1 VKKKM
6 EKQVTTRRGGH
17 LEALLNG
24 CPDAI
29 LAVDAEGI
37 IKFANKEACKLT
49 ERKMTELIGEN
60 IVEVYENKEAAREAN
75 RKIYQAG
82 GTIHDM
88 ETRARTKSGKIVPV
102 RVSASHLYDS
112 NGKYIGG
119 VGYFAQYRPWTGA
132 EAEVKAR
139 VDELE
144 DMLDRWKALAAP
156 VFELYPGLSVMLVVG
171 HLDFDRFEDIITN
184 LLNHIAGVKTRVV
197 LLDLSAAVMDEE
209 KVAEQL
215 KKTVRAVRLMGVE
228 CVVAGMQTALA
239 RALEPLISDIS
250 MAKNFSCMELAL
262 EAALDIIG
270 CKICPKD

>member
-1 VKKKM
+1 M
-6 EKQVTTRRGGH
+6 TKQVTTHRGGH

-29 LAVDAEGI
+29 LAIDAEGI

-49 ERKMTELIGEN
+49 ERSMTELIGEN
-60 IVEVYENKEAAREAN
+60 IVEVYESKEAARQAN
-75 RKIYQAG
+75 KKIYEAG

-88 ETRARTKSGKIVPV
+88 ETKTKTKSGKLIPV
-102 RVSASHLYDS
+102 RVSASHLYDH

-144 DMLDRWKALAAP
+144 AMLDKWKALAAP
-156 VFELYPGLSVMLVVG
+156 VIELYPGLSIMVVVG
-171 HLDFDRFEDIITN
+171 HLDADRFEDITTN
-184 LLNHIAGVKTRVV
+184 LLNHVEKVKTRVV
-197 LLDLSAAVMDEE
+197 LLDLSAAIMDEE

-215 KKTVRAVRLMGVE
+215 KKTVRAVRLLGAE
-228 CVVAGMQTALA
+228 CVVTGMQTALA
-239 RALEPLISDIS
+239 RALEPLVTDIS
-250 MAKNFSCMELAL
+250 MARNFSCMELAL
-262 EAALDIIG
+262 EAAIDIIG

>member
-1 VKKKM
+1 M
-6 EKQVTTRRGGH
+6 EKQVTTHRGGH

-29 LAVDAEGI
+29 LAINAEGI

-49 ERKMTELIGEN
+49 ERSMNELIGES
-60 IVEVYENKEAAREAN
+60 IVEVYESIEAAREAN

-82 GTIHDM
+82 GTIHEM
-88 ETRARTKSGKIVPV
+88 ETKTRTKGGKVVPV

-119 VGYFAQYRPWTGA
+119 VGYFAKYRPWTGA
-132 EAEVKAR
+132 EAEIKAR
-139 VDELE
+139 VEELE
-144 DMLDRWKALAAP
+144 ARLDKWKALAAP
-156 VFELYPGLSVMLVVG
+156 VFELYPGLSIMVVVG
-171 HLDFDRFEDIITN
+171 HLDVDRFENIITN
-184 LLNHIAGVKTRVV
+184 LLNHIVGVKTRVV

-215 KKTVRAVRLMGVE
+215 KKTVRAVRLLGAE

-239 RALEPLISDIS
+239 RALEPLITDIS
-250 MAKNFSCMELAL
+250 MAKNFSCMEHAL
-262 EAALDIIG
+262 EAALDIID
-270 CKICPKD
+270 CKICQKA

>member
-1 VKKKM
+1 M
-6 EKQVTTRRGGH
+6 EKQVSTHRGGH

-29 LAVDAEGI
+29 IAINAEGT
-37 IKFANKEACKLT
+37 IKFANKEACNLT
-49 ERKMTELIGEN
+49 EREMNELIGES
-60 IVEVYENKEAAREAN
+60 IVDVYETLETAKETN
-75 RKIYQAG
+75 RRLYEGG
-82 GTIHDM
+82 GTVHDH
-88 ETRARTKSGKIVPV
+88 ESRIRTKSGKFVPV
-102 RVSASHLYDS
+102 RISASHLKDS
-112 NGKYIGG
+112 TGKYIGG
-119 VGYFAQYRPWTGA
+119 VGYFARYRPWSGA

-144 DMLDRWKALAAP
+144 DKLDKWKALAAP
-156 VFELYPGLSVMLVVG
+156 VFELYPGLSVMVVVG
-171 HLDFDRFEDIITN
+171 HLDVDRFEDITTN

-197 LLDLSAAVMDEE
+197 LLDLSAAIMDEE

-215 KKTVRAVRLMGVE
+215 RKTVRAVRLLGAD

-239 RALEPLISDIS
+239 RALEPLVTDID

-270 CKICPKD
+270 CKISPKD

>member
-29 LAVDAEGI
+29 LAISAEGI

-49 ERKMTELIGEN
+49 ERSMNELIGES

-75 RKIYQAG
+75 RQIYQAG

-88 ETRARTKSGKIVPV
+88 ETRAKTKSGKLIPV

-144 DMLDRWKALAAP
+144 AMLDKWKALAAP
-156 VFELYPGLSVMLVVG
+156 VFELYPGLSIMVVVG
-171 HLDFDRFEDIITN
+171 HLDVDRFEDITTN

-209 KVAEQL
+209 KVAEKL
-215 KKTVRAVRLMGVE
+215 RKTVRAVRLLGAE

-239 RALEPLISDIS
+239 RALEPLITDIG

-270 CKICPKD
+270 CKIRPKE

>member
-1 VKKKM
+1 M
-6 EKQVTTRRGGH
+6 EKQMTTHRGGH

-29 LAVDAEGI
+29 LAINAEGI

-49 ERKMTELIGEN
+49 ERNMNELIGEN
-60 IVEVYENKEAAREAN
+60 IVEVYESVEAARKAN
-75 RKIYQAG
+75 RKIYEAG

-88 ETRARTKSGKIVPV
+88 ETKTRTKAGKLVPV

-119 VGYFAQYRPWTGA
+119 VGYFARYRPWTGA

-139 VDELE
+139 VEELE
-144 DMLDRWKALAAP
+144 AKLDKWKALAAP
-156 VFELYPGLSVMLVVG
+156 VFELYPGLSIMVVVG
-171 HLDFDRFEDIITN
+171 HLDSERFENIITN
-184 LLNHIAGVKTRVV
+184 LLNHIVGIKTRVV
-197 LLDLSAAVMDEE
+197 LLDLSAAVMDEK

-215 KKTVRAVRLMGVE
+215 KKAVRAVRLLGAE
-228 CVVAGMQTALA
+228 CVVTGMQTALA
-239 RALEPLISDIS
+239 RALEPLVTDIS

-270 CKICPKD
+270 CNICPKD